1 MKNIQIK
8 IALLV
13 LLGLAVIQ
21 SAQGQGGATY
31 NNDLIVGFSTQSGT
45 DTLYDLGAES
55 SLTNGETW
63 NLGSLLTS
71 YDLSTVDWGVIASVS
86 SSHTQYLT
94 YNPGLGAVTAPPPV
108 PAFGAWNAINTAVKT
123 IYNDNFV
130 TAGAGNSATV
140 LSSLAYSWN
149 VETINPTLGT
159 DYLNEEGGANPNEV
173 GETTV
178 GFFAQPDNG
187 TTPPQVGNFSLNSSG
202 VVTFN
207 TLSVAPPVP
216 KIVSLVRSGSTDSIY
231 FTTTNGSFTYTLY
244 YTNAA
249 GLTAPITNWTASPTT
264 LTGNGN
270 TNSLTDTSTDA
281 NRFYRIGVH

>member
-1 MKNIQIK
+1 MKKIQIK

-21 SAQGQGGATY
+21 SAQAQGGATY

-45 DTLYDLGAES
+45 DTLYDLGAVS
-55 SLTNGETW
+55 SLSNGETW

-71 YDLSTVDWGVIASVS
+71 YDLTTVDWGVIASVS
-86 SSHTQYLT
+86 SNHTQYLT
-94 YNPGLGAVTAPPPV
+94 YNPGSGAATAPSPV
-108 PAFGAWNAINTAVKT
+108 ASFGQWNFINTAVKT
-123 IYNDNFV
+123 IYNNSFV
-130 TAGAGNSATV
+130 TAGAGKSATV
-140 LSSLAYSWN
+140 SSSQPYSWN

-159 DYLNEEGGANPNEV
+159 DYLNEEGGANPNAV
-173 GETTV
+173 GESTV

-187 TTPPQVGNFSLNSSG
+187 ATPPQIGNFSLNASG

-207 TLSVAPPVP
+207 TLSAAPPMP

-231 FTTTNGSFTYTLY
+231 FTTTSGSFTYTLY

-249 GLTAPITNWTASPTT
+249 GLTAPITNWIASPTT
-264 LTGNGN
+264 LTGDGN

>member
-94 YNPGLGAVTAPPPV
+94 YNPGLGAVTR
-108 PAFGAWNAINTAVKT
+108 
-123 IYNDNFV
+123 
-130 TAGAGNSATV
+130 
-140 LSSLAYSWN
+140 
-149 VETINPTLGT
+149 VECH
-159 DYLNEEGGANPNEV
+159 
-173 GETTV
+173 
-178 GFFAQPDNG
+178 QH
-187 TTPPQVGNFSLNSSG
+187 
-202 VVTFN
+202 
-207 TLSVAPPVP
+207 
-216 KIVSLVRSGSTDSIY
+216 RS
-231 FTTTNGSFTYTLY
+231 
-244 YTNAA
+244 
-249 GLTAPITNWTASPTT
+249 
-264 LTGNGN
+264 
-270 TNSLTDTSTDA
+270 
-281 NRFYRIGVH
+281 